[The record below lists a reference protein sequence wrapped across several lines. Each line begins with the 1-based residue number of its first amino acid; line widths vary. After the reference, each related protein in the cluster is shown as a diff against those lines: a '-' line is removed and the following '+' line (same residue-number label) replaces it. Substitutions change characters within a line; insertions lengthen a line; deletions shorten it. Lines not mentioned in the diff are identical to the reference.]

1 MSKILVIEDDHSIRV
16 TIEDYLSSLSHV
28 VEAVEYG
35 QEGLDLLASY
45 PYDLII
51 LDLTLPDMDGRDI
64 LSEFR
69 GKGGTTPVLILSGRR
84 SVEEKEAGLDS
95 GADDYLVKPF
105 DMRELNARLKALLR
119 RPANLNQ
126 EKHRVGDF
134 ALDPDS
140 CAIVRK
146 NTTIKLQPK
155 EFALMELFMR
165 YPDKIFSSDAL
176 LDRVWASA
184 SETSPETVRVHITKL
199 RSKVDVD
206 GRPSVITTV
215 KGVGYK
221 LDSVACKLD

>member
-1 MSKILVIEDDHSIRV
+1 MAKILVIEDDHSVRF
-16 TIEDYLSSLSHV
+16 TITDYLASLSHI
-28 VEAVEYG
+28 VEAVECG
-35 QEGLDLLASY
+35 QDGKDLLASY

-51 LDLTLPDMDGRDI
+51 LDLTLPDMDGREI
-64 LSEFR
+64 LTEFR
-69 GKGGTTPVLILSGRR
+69 KKGGATPVLILSGRR

-105 DMRELNARLKALLR
+105 DMRELNSRLKALLR
-119 RPANLNQ
+119 RPAALTQ
-126 EKHRVGDF
+126 ERLAVGDF
-134 ALDPDS
+134 TLDPDS
-140 CAIVRK
+140 CSIARK
-146 NTTIKLQPK
+146 ETKIKLQPK

-199 RSKVDVD
+199 RGKVDVE
-206 GRPSVITTV
+206 GKQSVITTV

-221 LDSVACKLD
+221 LDSVACKFD

>member
-1 MSKILVIEDDHSIRV
+1 MAKILVIEDDYNVRE
-16 TIEDYLSSLSHV
+16 TLTDYLNGQSHI

-69 GKGGTTPVLILSGRR
+69 AKGGNTPVLILSGRR
-84 SVEEKEAGLDS
+84 TVEEKEAGFDS

-119 RPANLNQ
+119 RPAALNQ
-126 EKHRVGDF
+126 ERLSIGDYK
-134 ALDPDS
+134 LDPDS
-140 CAIVRK
+140 CTVVRK
-146 NTTIKLQPK
+146 GATIKLQPK
-155 EFALMELFMR
+155 EFAMMELFMR

-176 LDRVWASA
+176 LDRVWESA

-206 GRPSVITTV
+206 GRPSIITTI

-221 LDSVACKLD
+221 LDSGGCKLD